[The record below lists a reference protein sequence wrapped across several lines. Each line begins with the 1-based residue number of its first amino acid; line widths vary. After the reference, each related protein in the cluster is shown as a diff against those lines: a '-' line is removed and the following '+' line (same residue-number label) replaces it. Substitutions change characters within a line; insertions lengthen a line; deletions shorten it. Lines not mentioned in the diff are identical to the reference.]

1 MKLPGLLLRAALL
14 LAPLCCEGFRPSGGS
29 SGRFFAAGLNR
40 KAPSHSPHHG
50 ASSLTPR
57 MFSAD
62 FIATAGADLIA
73 PIALVGSG
81 NFLLNVDE
89 DEPEP
94 SLLMEALETKS
105 GGEGTGEVDIYRD
118 TALRYMG
125 YANEVG
131 EAFAPLVPGWC
142 VPFSYFL
149 AISYVLADTVDK
161 GTKAYKGGKYGGENL
176 NVCTAIETVDAGVWQ
191 LTASVALPGFSIHQV
206 VAAVQA
212 AENAFDIPPEGV
224 AGVLPTAIGLIT
236 IPFIVKPLDELA
248 EKLMDW
254 TYRTVS
260 KPYLQSCLVD
270 P

>member
-1 MKLPGLLLRAALL
+1 
-14 LAPLCCEGFRPSGGS
+14 
-29 SGRFFAAGLNR
+29 
-40 KAPSHSPHHG
+40 
-50 ASSLTPR
+50 

-131 EAFAPLVPGWC
+131 EAFGPIVPAWI
-142 VPFSYFL
+142 VPFSY
-149 AISYVLADTVDK
+149 VV
-161 GTKAYKGGKYGGENL
+161 GE
-176 NVCTAIETVDAGVWQ
+176 
-191 LTASVALPGFSIHQV
+191 S
-206 VAAVQA
+206 
-212 AENAFDIPPEGV
+212 
-224 AGVLPTAIGLIT
+224 
-236 IPFIVKPLDELA
+236 
-248 EKLMDW
+248 
-254 TYRTVS
+254 
-260 KPYLQSCLVD
+260 
-270 P
+270 